1 MQLDNGQLSRA
12 HPIAIMKYNDNPTIE
27 DAWWDEIARLDCDAE
42 DFDTA
47 SCAELADE
55 LDLFRLQALADPQF
69 DDTLCEW
76 DGYLVEHALMLALEQ
91 CCHEG
96 VLLPMGQRE
105 LRVKTCPQEMR
116 DHLGY
121 FFGHCPAHVK
131 HHLALMYWVLLRLDR
146 ARRTGSP
153 EWRPETA
160 PPRSPYHDTVFF
172 RPPVLKYRNYA
183 R

>member
-1 MQLDNGQLSRA
+1 
-12 HPIAIMKYNDNPTIE
+12 MKYNDNPTIQDSWWAEVAEFGFE
-27 DAWWDEIARLDCDAE
+27 DE
-42 DFDTA
+42 DFQTA
-47 SCAELADE
+47 ACAELADE
-55 LDLFRLQALADPQF
+55 LDVFRIQAQADPNF
-69 DDTLCEW
+69 DDTLYEW
-76 DGYLVEHALMLALEQ
+76 DCYLVEHDLMLALEQ

-121 FFGHCPAHVK
+121 FFGHCPVHVK
-131 HHLALMYWVLLRLDR
+131 HHLALMYWVVVRIDR

-153 EWRPETA
+153 EWRPEKA
-160 PPRSPYHDTVFF
+160 QPRLPHHDTVFF
-172 RPPVLKYRNYA
+172 RPPVLTFRNYA

>member
-1 MQLDNGQLSRA
+1 MVSRFA
-12 HPIAIMKYNDNPTIE
+12 PSAIMKYNDNPTIE
-27 DAWWDEIARLDCDAE
+27 DAWWDELERFEYDPQ

-55 LDLFRLQALADPQF
+55 LEVFNIQALGDRNF
-69 DDTLCEW
+69 LDSICEW
-76 DGYLVEHALMLALEQ
+76 DEVILEHSLWLPLEQ
-91 CCHEG
+91 SCHEG

-105 LRVKTCPQEMR
+105 LRVKTCPQELR
-116 DHLGY
+116 DCLGY

-131 HHLALMYWVLLRLDR
+131 HHLALMYWVVVRIDR

-153 EWRPETA
+153 EWKPEKA

>member
-1 MQLDNGQLSRA
+1 MVSRFA
-12 HPIAIMKYNDNPTIE
+12 PSAIMKYNDSPTLE
-27 DAWWDEIARLDCDAE
+27 DAWWDEIDQFDCNAA

-47 SCAELADE
+47 SCADLADE
-55 LDLFRLQALADPQF
+55 LDLFRVQALADPNF
-69 DDTLCEW
+69 DDTLYEW
-76 DGYLVEHALMLALEQ
+76 DCEIVEYSLWLPIEQ

-105 LRVKTCPQEMR
+105 KRVKTCPQELR
-116 DHLGY
+116 SHLSS
-121 FFGHCPAHVK
+121 FFENCPPHVK
-131 HHLALMYWVLLRLDR
+131 HHLALMYWVVVRIDR

-153 EWRPETA
+153 EWKPEKA